1 MGGLMTV
8 SLAHVPTAE
17 LLRQFSAI
25 LTELKRRRVV
35 RSMNNPVAD
44 LAEGMAAAAL
54 GGTLAPGSERDY
66 DVAVRKGDQTIRYQV
81 KARRLNADNQS
92 RQLGALRGMDQKGFD
107 FLVGMLFAEDF
118 TPIRGAVIPW
128 EIVKARSTYRAHTN
142 AWVFHLRD
150 DVWSVPGVA
159 DLVLPRRQ
167 AARIERSRN
176 VAGARET
183 GTTYK
188 TTKRQ
193 PSSK

>member
-1 MGGLMTV
+1 MA
-8 SLAHVPTAE
+8 SLADVPTAE

-44 LAEGMAAAAL
+44 LAEGMAAAVL

-66 DVAVRKGDQTIRYQV
+66 DVAVGDGVHAIRYQV

-92 RQLGALRGMDQKGFD
+92 RQLGALRGMDRKGFD
-107 FLVGMLFAEDF
+107 FLVGILFAEDF

-128 EIVKARSTYRAHTN
+128 EVVKARSTYRPHTN

-150 DVWSVPGVA
+150 DVWAVPGVT
-159 DLVLPRRQ
+159 DLPLPR
-167 AARIERSRN
+167 
-176 VAGARET
+176 
-183 GTTYK
+183 
-188 TTKRQ
+188 
-193 PSSK
+193 P